1 WPVREFAL
9 ERNNRQGG
17 SVHNSLCLFDALD
30 RIVQSFLHKSERH
43 PEDQPDNQ
51 AYGDIGKF
59 LRSDGHL
66 GRPSGVNQMNVGC
79 AKTGRNRCILEPLKQ
94 AVIELLIR
102 IKLTL

>member
-1 WPVREFAL
+1 MRDFAL

-30 RIVQSFLHKSERH
+30 RTIQGFLYKSERH
-43 PEDQPDNQ
+43 AEDQPDDQ
-51 AYGDIGKF
+51 ADGDIEKF
-59 LRSDGHL
+59 LRSNGHL
-66 GRPSGVNQMNVGC
+66 GRPSGINHMNVGC

-102 IKLTL
+102 IKLAL